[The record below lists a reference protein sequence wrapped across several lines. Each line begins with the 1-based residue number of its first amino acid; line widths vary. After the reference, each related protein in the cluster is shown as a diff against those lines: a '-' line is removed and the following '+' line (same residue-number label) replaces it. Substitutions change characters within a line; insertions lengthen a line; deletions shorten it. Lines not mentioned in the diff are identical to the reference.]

1 MLHSQLNAYKE
12 DEQSLNP
19 ILYQDVLK
27 HHPEYDS
34 YGKPSWKLK
43 AGESSKPWIDDYV
56 PMPNTYLNMAEA
68 AKGAEPIDPKQYV
81 QDVKSTSL
89 SSNDSARG

>member
-1 MLHSQLNAYKE
+1 MCQLT
-12 DEQSLNP
+12 DQSRQNLWDKNTK
-19 ILYQDVLK
+19 QGE

-56 PMPNTYLNMAEA
+56 PMPNTYLNMGEA
-68 AKGAEPIDPKQYV
+68 AKGAEPVNTKTYMRDKLASRYA
-81 QDVKSTSL
+81 DL

>member
-1 MLHSQLNAYKE
+1 MCQLT
-12 DEQSLNP
+12 DQSRENLWDKNT
-19 ILYQDVLK
+19 QQAK

>member
-1 MLHSQLNAYKE
+1 MCQLG
-12 DEQSLNP
+12 EQSRKNLWDKNT
-19 ILYQDVLK
+19 QQAE